1 MENQPIIR
9 LENIT
14 KTFGKVV
21 ANRNVS
27 MDIQRGEI
35 LSVLGEN
42 GCGKTTLMNMI
53 AGIYYLNL
61 HRRCSPFCGIFMEE
75 KEGRDRIKE
84 TVRSIIR
91 ILYRHKEE
99 KERQQR
105 QLESIAERLRK
116 KGMSEEDIRECLM
129 GE

>member
-1 MENQPIIR
+1 
-9 LENIT
+9 
-14 KTFGKVV
+14 
-21 ANRNVS
+21 
-27 MDIQRGEI
+27 
-35 LSVLGEN
+35 
-42 GCGKTTLMNMI
+42 
-53 AGIYYLNL
+53 
-61 HRRCSPFCGIFMEE
+61 MEE
-75 KEGRDRIKE
+75 REGRDRIKE